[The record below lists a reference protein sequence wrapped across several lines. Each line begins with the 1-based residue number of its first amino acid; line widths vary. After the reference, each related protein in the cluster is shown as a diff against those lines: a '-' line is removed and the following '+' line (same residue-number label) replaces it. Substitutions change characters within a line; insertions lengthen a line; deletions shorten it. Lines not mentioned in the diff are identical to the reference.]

1 MSTGTVILLV
11 VVVGMLASMFMRR
24 GSAGGHGMGGCGMG
38 HGGHDHAD
46 GDPGSRAGKRED
58 TQPILGKAGEPAPV
72 PAHDGR
78 PQSHDRRRHC

>member
-38 HGGHDHAD
+38 HGGHDHRGGAD
-46 GDPGSRAGKRED
+46 RAD
-58 TQPILGKAGEPAPV
+58 TRDAAAPILGKAGEPAPV

-78 PQSHDRRRHC
+78 SESHDRHRHC

>member
-38 HGGHDHAD
+38 HSGHNHDD
-46 GDPGSRAGKRED
+46 GKAGTRPGKHDD
-58 TQPILGKAGEPAPV
+58 TTPILGKAGEPAPV
-72 PAHDGR
+72 PAHDQR
-78 PQSHDRRRHC
+78 PQSHDRHRHC

>member
-38 HGGHDHAD
+38 HGGHDHSHRD
-46 GDPGSRAGKRED
+46 GRSDGRDEATPTLGEAG
-58 TQPILGKAGEPAPV
+58 QPAPA
-72 PAHDGR
+72 PAHDR
-78 PQSHDRRRHC
+78 HANERHRHC

>member
-38 HGGHDHAD
+38 HGGHDHRGGGDRAD
-46 GDPGSRAGKRED
+46 TRDDPA
-58 TQPILGKAGEPAPV
+58 PILGKAGEPAPV

-78 PQSHDRRRHC
+78 SEPHDRHRHC

>member
-38 HGGHDHAD
+38 HGSHDHAD
-46 GDPGSRAGKRED
+46 GDARADKRD
-58 TQPILGKAGEPAPV
+58 DATPILGKAGEPAPV
-72 PAHDGR
+72 LAHDGR
-78 PQSHDRRRHC
+78 AEPHDRRRHC

>member
-38 HGGHDHAD
+38 HGDHDHRDGGDRAD
-46 GDPGSRAGKRED
+46 KRDEAV
-58 TQPILGKAGEPAPV
+58 PILGKAGEPAPV

-78 PQSHDRRRHC
+78 SESHGRHRHC